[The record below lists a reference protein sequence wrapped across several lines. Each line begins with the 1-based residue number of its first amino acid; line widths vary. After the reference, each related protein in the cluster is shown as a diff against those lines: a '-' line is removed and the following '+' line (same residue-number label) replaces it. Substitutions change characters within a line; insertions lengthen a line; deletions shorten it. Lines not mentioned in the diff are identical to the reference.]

1 MLTSIFSVLVLAG
14 VAGFFI
20 GCIGI
25 GGVLLVPGLTFG
37 GVEIHEAI
45 AASMLSYVFCAAVG
59 VWIFSRQGSID
70 WPSARWLCLA
80 AMPAAF
86 AGALAASAIKASVLE
101 AIVGLALLVS
111 GVRAFTHGRASTRP
125 RGLKVHQLLLIGAV
139 SGLAPRSPE
148 RVGRSCWCRSWSG
161 STCRSWR
168 RSGSARRFSVSIAPV
183 GHLRQWFLRP
193 YRFQARLVAGGGIDR
208 GHGGGRARRTPHAR
222 AVIAAASRDHHA
234 CRRRII
240 HRPLCSAVWLV
251 TPRLC
256 RSHALRPQISHK

>member
-86 AGALAASAIKASVLE
+86 GGALAATAIKASVLE

-111 GVRAFTHGRASTRP
+111 GVRAFIHGRAGTQP
-125 RGLKVHQLLLIGAV
+125 RRLQVHQLMLIGAV
-139 SGLAPRSPE
+139 SGF
-148 RVGRSCWCRSWSG
+148 
-161 STCRSWR
+161 
-168 RSGSARRFSVSIAPV
+168 GSALTGTSGPVVLVPILVWCDMPILAAVGLSQAIQVPIALLATFGNGFYGHIDLKLGLLLAAGLTVGTAAGALAAHRMPAPLLRRLAGIVMLA
-183 GHLRQWFLRP
+183 
-193 YRFQARLVAGGGIDR
+193 AGGLFIVRYVQHYG
-208 GHGGGRARRTPHAR
+208 
-222 AVIAAASRDHHA
+222 
-234 CRRRII
+234 
-240 HRPLCSAVWLV
+240 W
-251 TPRLC
+251 
-256 RSHALRPQISHK
+256 

>member
-59 VWIFSRQGSID
+59 VWIFCRQGSID

-101 AIVGLALLVS
+101 AILGLALLVS
-111 GVRAFTHGRASTRP
+111 GVRAFTHGRASTQP
-125 RGLKVHQLLLIGAV
+125 RRLKRHQLLLIGAV
-139 SGLAPRSPE
+139 SGFGSALTGTSGPVVLVPILAWFDMPILAAVGLSQAIQVPIALLATFGNGLYGHIDFKLGLLLAPGLT
-148 RVGRSCWCRSWSG
+148 VGTVAGAVGVWQGSSC
-161 STCRSWR
+161 
-168 RSGSARRFSVSIAPV
+168 
-183 GHLRQWFLRP
+183 LRP
-193 YRFQARLVAGGGIDR
+193 SDYASSAMFRTMAGNGVMISLAGLRLEM
-208 GHGGGRARRTPHAR
+208 
-222 AVIAAASRDHHA
+222 
-234 CRRRII
+234 
-240 HRPLCSAVWLV
+240 
-251 TPRLC
+251 
-256 RSHALRPQISHK
+256 SHK